1 MAHLHDPAAAYSE
14 MPPAQQE
21 GAFASPAPYRDGA
34 IFTGKFAPSNWPT
47 SSKAQSVDVG
57 VNRNAGGEL
66 SRTFVA
72 ITPAGA
78 GFSLGGFNGPVLPWH
93 NNIAA
98 RSRGKSLTCST
109 SNGQGVKAVWHRPLH
124 TVAHQVAA
132 ASCAKAR

>member
-1 MAHLHDPAAAYSE
+1 MAHLHDPPAAYSE

-47 SSKAQSVDVG
+47 NSKAQSVGVE

-72 ITPAGA
+72 IMPAAHSVLDFLWA
-78 GFSLGGFNGPVLPWH
+78 GSTVRCCPGKTILPH
-93 NNIAA
+93 ARAA
-98 RSRGKSLTCST
+98 NR
-109 SNGQGVKAVWHRPLH
+109 
-124 TVAHQVAA
+124 
-132 ASCAKAR
+132 